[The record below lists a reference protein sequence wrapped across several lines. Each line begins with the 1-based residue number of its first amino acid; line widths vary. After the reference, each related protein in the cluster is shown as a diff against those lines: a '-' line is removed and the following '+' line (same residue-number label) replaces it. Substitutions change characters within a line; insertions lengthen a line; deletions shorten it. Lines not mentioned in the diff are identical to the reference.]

1 MISRNFFF
9 KAALLQKVMPIWW
22 FGIQTISELSAVKNT
37 VNPMQMLMLLMV
49 SQCMEHLNMLLPMV
63 KFYYCNYCTIYCNY
77 CTIYWNY
84 CIIFLCNNCIYIA
97 LKIGII
103 LIAILITTGKVVVY
117 EYEMNPNVSQG
128 QVLVAEPF
136 PCILYDQVQDLD
148 ELSKVWFWFS
158 RTFFLK

>member
-1 MISRNFFF
+1 MKLLHFF
-9 KAALLQKVMPIWW
+9 
-22 FGIQTISELSAVKNT
+22 
-37 VNPMQMLMLLMV
+37 
-49 SQCMEHLNMLLPMV
+49 
-63 KFYYCNYCTIYCNY
+63 
-77 CTIYWNY
+77 
-84 CIIFLCNNCIYIA
+84 CNNCIYIA

-148 ELSKVWFWFS
+148 ELSKV
-158 RTFFLK
+158 